1 VKKLKAKDIIVS
13 EMLDRRNLKILT
25 TDNAIV
31 DMLEFVEKTKQA
43 RGREPKTTKSTC
55 GTLSGLTRE
64 TEREKG
70 Q

>member
-31 DMLEFVEKTKQA
+31 DILEFVEKTKQA
-43 RGREPKTTKSTC
+43 RGREPKTTKSTYR
-55 GTLSGLTRE
+55 TLSGLTRE